1 MSENKT
7 LHVLSN
13 SELFEG
19 LTIDDLKKLYRYCQK
34 VEFKETD
41 TLIKEGQIVSALYII
56 IKGQAEVLLPKQS
69 KRLETVKLAIKKVGG
84 FFGEYSLIDS
94 KPSSASIIATQPGEL
109 VKITNSD
116 LDTVL
121 KTNDRIAKTI
131 YLNILRVLIRR
142 LRNINKEYDM
152 FYLV

>member
-1 MSENKT
+1 M
-7 LHVLSN
+7 
-13 SELFEG
+13 FEG

-69 KRLETVKLAIKKVGG
+69 KRLETVKLAIKNAGG
-84 FFGEYSLIDS
+84 FFGEYSLVDS
-94 KPSSASIIATQPGEL
+94 KPSSASVIATQAGEL
-109 VKITNSD
+109 VKITNTD

-121 KTNDRIAKTI
+121 KTNDRMAKTI
-131 YLNILRVLIRR
+131 YLNIIRVLIRR
-142 LRNINKEYDM
+142 LRNINKEYDVI
-152 FYLV
+152 YLV

>member
-1 MSENKT
+1 MSENKA
-7 LHVLSN
+7 LHILST
-13 SELFEG
+13 SELFKR

-34 VEFKETD
+34 VEFKETV
-41 TLIKEGQIVSALYII
+41 TLIKEGQIVSVLYII
-56 IKGQAEVLLPKQS
+56 IKGQAEVLLPEQN
-69 KRLETVKLAIKKVGG
+69 KRLQTVKLAIKNVGG

-94 KPSSASIIATQPGEL
+94 KPSSASVIATQPGEL
-109 VKITNSD
+109 VKITKLD

-142 LRNINKEYDM
+142 LRIINKEYDM
-152 FYLV
+152 VYLV

>member
-7 LHVLSN
+7 LHILSA
-13 SELFEG
+13 SELFNG

-69 KRLETVKLAIKKVGG
+69 KRLQTVKLAIKNVGG

-94 KPSSASIIATQPGEL
+94 RPSSALVIATQPGEL
-109 VKITNSD
+109 VKITKLD
-116 LDTVL
+116 LDTIL
-121 KTNDRIAKTI
+121 KKNDRIAKTI

-142 LRNINKEYDM
+142 LRNINKEYDL

>member
-7 LHVLSN
+7 LHILST
-13 SELFEG
+13 SELFKG

-41 TLIKEGQIVSALYII
+41 TLIKEGQIVSELYII

-69 KRLETVKLAIKKVGG
+69 KRLETVKLAIKNVGG

-152 FYLV
+152 VYLV